1 MGPAL
6 PSHDPIIYL
15 RNLRGRGFRARA
27 YDPIGLGSL
36 SEKKNLIFFNLDQKL
51 SHVLSDFEKKIFA
64 FLKVVCPQNAYQVH
78 FTLRSKIHYIWSFP
92 PSEQA
97 ID

>member
-6 PSHDPIIYL
+6 PRHDPIIYL

-36 SEKKNLIFFNLDQKL
+36 SEKKIDFFLILTKNYRMSYPTSKKNLCIFEGCL
-51 SHVLSDFEKKIFA
+51 STKCISSALHF
-64 FLKVVCPQNAYQVH
+64 KVQNPLYMVI
-78 FTLRSKIHYIWSFP
+78 SP
-92 PSEQA
+92 
-97 ID
+97 